1 MHMDPVASLTILNY
15 AVNYYT
21 KTWKSL
27 SRIGGKKP
35 NTFCIIM
42 HFGIS
47 CIRSSPS
54 IGAVG
59 RGEEHLQES
68 SLADLVLCRVALLTR
83 CGAVVAPS

>member
-1 MHMDPVASLTILNY
+1 
-15 AVNYYT
+15 
-21 KTWKSL
+21 
-27 SRIGGKKP
+27 
-35 NTFCIIM
+35 M

-68 SLADLVLCRVALLTR
+68 SLADLVLCRVALLTL